1 VSALAA
7 ATEAYQAM
15 LEGHRHDPDNEDLF
29 EDLLK
34 ARAEMET
41 AWLEHTAPD
50 WPEGDPRWQVLL
62 DIRPASWQL
71 NFGDAVVSEARRRLA
86 AMRSQALREL
96 LASGRITRPQLAD
109 ALGVRMIDLDDH
121 LADGLA

>member
-15 LEGHRHDPDNEDLF
+15 REGHRHDPDNEDLF

-41 AWLEHTAPD
+41 AWLEHR
-50 WPEGDPRWQVLL
+50 GQ
-62 DIRPASWQL
+62 
-71 NFGDAVVSEARRRLA
+71 RR
-86 AMRSQALREL
+86 
-96 LASGRITRPQLAD
+96 
-109 ALGVRMIDLDDH
+109 ALGLARMRP
-121 LADGLA
+121 

>member
-15 LEGHRHDPDNEDLF
+15 REGHRHDPDNEDLF

-41 AWLEHTAPD
+41 AWLEH
-50 WPEGDPRWQVLL
+50 RW
-62 DIRPASWQL
+62 A
-71 NFGDAVVSEARRRLA
+71 NDA
-86 AMRSQALREL
+86 RS
-96 LASGRITRPQLAD
+96 G
-109 ALGVRMIDLDDH
+109 
-121 LADGLA
+121 